1 MPAFHRVEVRG
12 PPFSWEGQSLQV
24 HPLSSSRERR
34 GGPAGKV
41 LRVGLGVG
49 EAQADFH
56 RGAGWG
62 VWGERTDAQ
71 DGWLP
76 I

>member
-1 MPAFHRVEVRG
+1 M
-12 PPFSWEGQSLQV
+12 QV

-49 EAQADFH
+49 EAQADF
-56 RGAGWG
+56 RMGAGWG